1 MPLLTR
7 LFIKAG
13 LLYLVAALI
22 MGSLLLARPVLNL
35 PNGIAAL
42 NPVYLHL
49 FMVGWVTQLIIG
61 IVYWMFPK
69 FSREQPRGSEKLAW
83 AIFFCLNAGLLLRA
97 VGEPLNALNPGA
109 GAGWVLV
116 LSALLQWL
124 AGMGF
129 VANTWA
135 RVKER

>member
-13 LLYLVAALI
+13 LLYLVVALL
-22 MGSLLLARPVLNL
+22 MGSLLLARPVFDL
-35 PNGIAAL
+35 PSSIAAL

-61 IVYWMFPK
+61 IVFWMFPK
-69 FSREQPRGSEKLAW
+69 FSREKPRGNEKLAW
-83 AIFFCLNAGLLLRA
+83 AVFFLLNAGLLLRA
-97 VGEPLNALNPGA
+97 VGEPLNALNPAA
-109 GAGWVLV
+109 GAGWMLV
-116 LSALLQWL
+116 LSALLQWA

-129 VANTWA
+129 IANTWA

>member
-7 LFIKAG
+7 LFIKVG
-13 LLYLVAALI
+13 LLYLVVALL

-35 PNGIAAL
+35 PNSIAVL

-69 FSREQPRGSEKLAW
+69 FSREQPRGSDKLAW
-83 AIFFCLNAGLLLRA
+83 TVFFSLNAGLLLRTF
-97 VGEPLNALNPGA
+97 GEPLNALNPGA
-109 GAGWVLV
+109 GAGWMLV

-124 AGMGF
+124 AGMSF
-129 VANTWA
+129 IANTWA

>member
-13 LLYLVAALI
+13 LLYLVAALL
-22 MGSLLLARPVLNL
+22 MGILVLARPVLNL
-35 PNGIAAL
+35 PSGFAAL

-61 IVYWMFPK
+61 IVFWMFPK
-69 FSREQPRGSEKLAW
+69 FSREQPRGNEKLAW
-83 AIFFCLNAGLLLRA
+83 AVFFCLNAGLLLRA
-97 VGEPLNALNPGA
+97 VGEPLHALYPDA
-109 GAGWVLV
+109 GIGWTLV
-116 LSALLQWL
+116 VSATLQWL

-129 VANTWA
+129 IANTWA

>member
-7 LFIKAG
+7 LFIKVG
-13 LLYLVAALI
+13 LLYLVVALL

-35 PNGIAAL
+35 PNSIAVL

-69 FSREQPRGSEKLAW
+69 FSREQPRGSDKLAW
-83 AIFFCLNAGLLLRA
+83 AVFFSLNAGLLLRA

-109 GAGWVLV
+109 GAGWMLA

-124 AGMGF
+124 AGMSF
-129 VANTWA
+129 IANTWA

>member
-13 LLYLVAALI
+13 LLYLVVALL
-22 MGSLLLARPVLNL
+22 MGSLLLLQPVLNL
-35 PNGIAAL
+35 PHSIAAF

-61 IVYWMFPK
+61 IVFWMFPK
-69 FSREQPRGSEKLAW
+69 FSREKPRGNEKLAW
-83 AIFFCLNAGLLLRA
+83 AVFFSLNAGLLLRA
-97 VGEPLNALNPGA
+97 VGEPLTTLNPGA
-109 GAGWVLV
+109 GAGWMLV
-116 LSALLQWL
+116 LSAIFQWL
-124 AGMGF
+124 AGIGF
-129 VANTWA
+129 IANTWA